1 MKNLEEIRERCV
13 ITEDE
18 HWLWRDALRPDGRPN
33 IWAPDYTRGGMQTQ
47 SGPRAVWHCSTGL
60 PISAKWRAYG
70 TCSEPTCCNPAHVRC
85 TSETDFGKW
94 LKRTGAYKNQTRRI
108 LANRAT
114 SRARTKVTAEIILE
128 IQQSPETGRALS
140 ARLGLLPTVVS
151 RARRGEFK
159 AFLPSGMFS
168 GLGARA

>member
-70 TCSEPTCCNPAHVRC
+70 TCSEPTCCRS
-85 TSETDFGKW
+85 T
-94 LKRTGAYKNQTRRI
+94 
-108 LANRAT
+108 
-114 SRARTKVTAEIILE
+114 
-128 IQQSPETGRALS
+128 
-140 ARLGLLPTVVS
+140 
-151 RARRGEFK
+151 
-159 AFLPSGMFS
+159 
-168 GLGARA
+168 